1 MYYYIKVGQQVKL
14 RRNKG
19 QLIYEIV
26 VAGPRIEQWVAYFF
40 FFLLLFFSTSTSSL
54 QQVSFG
60 PENSPCLLIA
70 QAARVRAASPPG
82 PKRLEVIPKRAP
94 RLRAYKSPRTDV
106 PQSPG
111 NFY

>member
-1 MYYYIKVGQQVKL
+1 MYYIKVGQQVKL

-26 VAGPRIEQWVAYFF
+26 VAGPRIEQCVAYFF

-60 PENSPCLLIA
+60 PENSPGLLIA
-70 QAARVRAASPPG
+70 QAPRVRAASPPG

-106 PQSPG
+106 GPG
-111 NFY
+111 RIPPIF